1 MLGFA
6 GLGLMGR
13 PMAANLCRAGADIAV
28 YNRSTAPREEL
39 RAFGARAVDDPGD
52 LFALC
57 DTVILMLADDPAVD
71 FVLDRGGPGFRRRVA
86 GHLVIN
92 MGTHAPAW
100 SRRLEAD
107 IRAAGGA
114 VVEAPVSGSRL
125 PAESGDL
132 VAMLAGEA
140 EPVERALALLGP
152 MCRESIVVGTVP
164 SAMAM
169 KLAVNLYL
177 IASVAALAEAV
188 DLARRLGLDLDL
200 LNRIVRSGP
209 MASPVATAKLDM
221 MVSGR
226 FPPQAAIRDVC
237 KNAALVAAA
246 ATGAGAEA
254 ALLGESRRRF
264 EAALAA
270 GKGELD
276 MAAVITAFGES
287 E

>member
-13 PMAANLCRAGADIAV
+13 PMAANLRRAGADIAV
-28 YNRSTAPREEL
+28 YNRSPTPREEL
-39 RAFGARAVDDPGD
+39 RALGARAVDDPGE

-71 FVLDRGGPGFRRRVA
+71 FVLDRGGPGFGRRVA

-107 IRAAGGA
+107 ICAAGGA
-114 VVEAPVSGSRL
+114 FVEAPVSGSRL

-140 EPVERALALLGP
+140 RSVERALPLIEP
-152 MCRESIVVGTVP
+152 MCRQSVVVGATP
-164 SAMAM
+164 SATAM

-200 LNRIVRSGP
+200 FNRIVGSGP

-221 MVSGR
+221 MVSGL
-226 FPPQAAIRDVC
+226 FPAQAAIRDVC

-246 ATGAGAEA
+246 AADSGAGA

-264 EAALAA
+264 DAVLAA

-276 MAAVITAFGES
+276 MAAVVTAFGDS